1 MFILAC
7 TCATIALVTS
17 LVEGAQPRRKRGIS
31 PRSLLLVVA
40 PAVLCQRP
48 PQILRA
54 DPINVNQLVTGTGTA
69 DDRDAAL
76 SHTSALRDEA
86 AERRVRLPIHWR
98 GSHAHQ
104 QNTITLSSNL
114 IDPSARSKSHSYLAA
129 CHAQIIHPQPES
141 SRLKEWGPP
150 LSPAAKRSLRFCGAC
165 HGWRPPRRMHSYGSA
180 TRELDDLDD
189 GRRSITCG
197 GVMGDHLVVL
207 HSAVRACAGYSRH
220 DAPSILLDGSSVARD
235 TEHGRAI
242 TAQLTRR
249 HGTLE
254 EAIDAAVFAL
264 GTAGLSKGIRRQARA
279 ACEDYF
285 YSRLDL
291 TPSHELGGRGDIVDS
306 LELMPEP
313 MYRALEHVVDLVV
326 DGEYEELRVASGGR
340 LRVED
345 LRRRVEDDCPE
356 SLVLPPREVYRVEA
370 IAKSDD
376 PDLPG
381 WAYFLDLWT
390 ETGPARLHIEG
401 ELEESGER
409 FTATLNDILP

>member
-1 MFILAC
+1 
-7 TCATIALVTS
+7 
-17 LVEGAQPRRKRGIS
+17 
-31 PRSLLLVVA
+31 
-40 PAVLCQRP
+40 
-48 PQILRA
+48 
-54 DPINVNQLVTGTGTA
+54 
-69 DDRDAAL
+69 
-76 SHTSALRDEA
+76 
-86 AERRVRLPIHWR
+86 
-98 GSHAHQ
+98 
-104 QNTITLSSNL
+104 
-114 IDPSARSKSHSYLAA
+114 
-129 CHAQIIHPQPES
+129 
-141 SRLKEWGPP
+141 
-150 LSPAAKRSLRFCGAC
+150 
-165 HGWRPPRRMHSYGSA
+165 
-180 TRELDDLDD
+180 
-189 GRRSITCG
+189 
-197 GVMGDHLVVL
+197 MGDHLVVL

-285 YSRLDL
+285 YSRLHL
-291 TPSHELGGRGDIVDS
+291 TPSHELGGRGETVDS

-326 DGEYEELRVASGGR
+326 DGEYEELRVASGSQ

-356 SLVLPPREVYRVEA
+356 SLVLAPREVYQVEV
-370 IAKSDD
+370 ITKSDD

-409 FTATLNDILP
+409 FTATLDDILP